1 MKGKIGLEE
10 HFSHPATLGDS
21 EEYFLPGKWDEMKR
35 RLLDVGDLRL
45 RLMDACGI
53 DMMIISLNAPAI
65 QAIPSLAEARET
77 AMRANDLLAEHIA
90 KRSDRFRAFAALPMQ
105 DPAAAALEARR
116 CVTELGFLG
125 ALVNGFSQVGDGE
138 TLVYLDDS
146 RYHEFWSEFEKLG
159 RPFYLH
165 PRDPIASWAQIYD
178 GHPWLLGSAW
188 AFGVETATHALR
200 LMGSGLFDRHPDLQV
215 ILGHHGEGLPFL
227 IWRVDHRV
235 ATAPRGI
242 EIKKTF
248 QQYFHQNFYVTTS
261 GSFRTQA
268 LANTISEIGSDRVLF
283 STDYPFEELSDAAS
297 WFDTASIAEND
308 REKIGRLNAA
318 RLFKLPS

>member
-1 MKGKIGLEE
+1 MNGKIALEE
-10 HFSHPATLGDS
+10 HFAHPDTLGDS
-21 EEYFLPGKWDEMKR
+21 EEYIPKEIWSEMKR

-45 RLMDACGI
+45 RLMDKHGI
-53 DMMIISLNAPAI
+53 ETMIISLNAPAI
-65 QAIPSLAEARET
+65 QAITDPSRAIEIAR
-77 AMRANDLLAEHIA
+77 RANDLLAEHIVS
-90 KRSDRFRAFAALPMQ
+90 RQDRFRAFAALPMQ
-105 DPAAAALEARR
+105 DPCAASVEARR
-116 CVTELGFLG
+116 CITQLGFVG
-125 ALVNGFSQVGDGE
+125 ALVNGFSQIGDEE
-138 TLVYLDDS
+138 TVVYLDDR
-146 RYHEFWSEFEKLG
+146 RYDEFWSEYAKLD

-165 PRDPIASWAQIYD
+165 PRDPVASWARIYD

-200 LMGSGLFDRHPDLQV
+200 LMGSGLFDRYPHLQV

-242 EIKKTF
+242 QVKKTF

-268 LANTISEIGSDRVLF
+268 LVNSISEIGSDRVLF
-283 STDYPFEELSDAAS
+283 STDYPFEEIGDAAL
-297 WFDTASIAEND
+297 WFDVAAISEND
-308 REKIGRLNAA
+308 RAKIGRRNALG
-318 RLFKLPS
+318 LFKLPD